1 MLQVTII
8 TNNWVTDNGEKLK
21 KEEKG
26 CGAITGWNVK
36 QINREVADESWTATY
51 KITFNLPRTIKAGC
65 VERAI
70 ASAGGPSGLRC
81 FNSVSDWV
89 L

>member
-1 MLQVTII
+1 M
-8 TNNWVTDNGEKLK
+8 TDNGEKLK

-26 CGAITGWNVK
+26 CGAITEWNVRK
-36 QINREVADESWTATY
+36 INREVADGSWTATHEV
-51 KITFNLPRTIKAGC
+51 TFTLPLTIKAGC

-70 ASAGGPSGLRC
+70 ASAGGPSGLKC